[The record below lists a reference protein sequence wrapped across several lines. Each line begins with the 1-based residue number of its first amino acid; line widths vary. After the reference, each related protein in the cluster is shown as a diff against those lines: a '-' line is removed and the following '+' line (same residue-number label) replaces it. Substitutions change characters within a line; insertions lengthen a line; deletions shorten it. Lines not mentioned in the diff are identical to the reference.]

1 MSAASTLK
9 SLSIS
14 SRLSLGFGCMLVLLV
29 AVAAVGQLS
38 VGKVHDQM
46 TQITGVGANKAK
58 LVNGMLESVSAIG
71 IQSRSAAMLND
82 IDPKQARE
90 QIVAVGKTLKE
101 YAAQEA
107 ALSELLT
114 PAKATPAELKL
125 LGEVQ
130 ALGGKTRPEL
140 DSAIKAADDGDTV
153 SATLALMT
161 RVAPAETAWR
171 AKLRELI
178 ELQNTLNA
186 EATASAEQTQ
196 SSARVVGGLLV
207 LLAIGLGA
215 LIAWRITASITAPI
229 GRAVVVAERIARGDL
244 TSQVEVR
251 IHDETG
257 RLLEAIAA
265 MQERLRTLVGEIG
278 QTADSILV
286 ASSEVASG
294 NLDLSQRTEQT
305 SHNLQSA
312 ASSLVDLTGTVSQSA
327 DSARQANQLASTAS
341 DAATRGGEVVGQVV
355 RTMDTISASSRK
367 IADIISV
374 IDGIAFQTNILALNA
389 AVEAARAGEQ
399 GRGFAVVAGEVR
411 NLAGRSA
418 QAAREI
424 KALIGTSVDQVQEG
438 STLVNHAGKTIE
450 ELVQSVRRVSDIMG
464 EITAATQEQSQR
476 IGHVSQSVGALE
488 EMTQQNAALVEEGAA
503 AADSLKD
510 QAGHLP
516 PLAQRRRRRR
526 QLGYRQPRRST
537 GGGAGAH
544 THHSPTPTGLG
555 PVTRSCTA
563 AQLTGLSHGRTLPEG
578 KRTAPQ
584 GAVTLDRSA
593 ARSSTRRPPYS
604 TRMAPCASSAD
615 SASFT
620 LWRDS
625 PTK

>member
-1 MSAASTLK
+1 MPAATSLK

-14 SRLSLGFGCMLVLLV
+14 SRLGLGFGCVLVLLM

-38 VGKVHDQM
+38 VGKVNDQM
-46 TQITGVGANKAK
+46 QLITGVGANKAK
-58 LVNGMLESVSAIG
+58 LVNGMLDSVSAIG

-90 QIVAVGKTLKE
+90 QIDAVGKTLKQ
-101 YAAQEA
+101 YATQET
-107 ALSELLT
+107 ALAELLT
-114 PAKATPAELKL
+114 PANATAAEIKL

-130 ALGGKTRPEL
+130 ALGQKTRPEL

-161 RVAPAETAWR
+161 RVAPIESAWR
-171 AKLRELI
+171 AKLAELI

-186 EATASAEQTQ
+186 EATVMAEQTQ
-196 SSARVVGGLLV
+196 KNARWVGGLLV
-207 LLAIGLGA
+207 LLAIGLGG
-215 LIAWRITASITAPI
+215 LIAWRITTSITAPI
-229 GRAVVVAERIARGDL
+229 GRAVVVAERIANGDL

-312 ASSLVDLTGTVSQSA
+312 ANSLVDLTGTVSQSA

-341 DAATRGGEVVGQVV
+341 DAATRGGEVVSQVV

-411 NLAGRSA
+411 SLAGRSA
-418 QAAREI
+418 NAAREI
-424 KALIGTSVDQVQEG
+424 KALIGASVDQVQEG

-450 ELVQSVRRVSDIMG
+450 ELVMSVRRVSDIMG

-476 IGHVSQSVGALE
+476 IGHVSHSVGELE

-510 QAGHLP
+510 QAGRLT
-516 PLAQRRRRRR
+516 QMVGTF
-526 QLGYRQPRRST
+526 QLTRDGSAET
-537 GGGAGAH
+537 SWGV
-544 THHSPTPTGLG
+544 PTPT
-555 PVTRSCTA
+555 A
-563 AQLTGLSHGRTLPEG
+563 AQP
-578 KRTAPQ
+578 
-584 GAVTLDRSA
+584 V
-593 ARSSTRRPPYS
+593 RRP
-604 TRMAPCASSAD
+604 RIA
-615 SASFT
+615 
-620 LWRDS
+620 
-625 PTK
+625 

>member
-46 TQITGVGANKAK
+46 IQITGVGANKAK

-101 YAAQEA
+101 YATQEA
-107 ALSELLT
+107 ALTQLLT
-114 PAKATPAELKL
+114 PATATAAELKL

-196 SSARVVGGLLV
+196 SSARMVGGLLV

-305 SHNLQSA
+305 SHNLQGA
-312 ASSLVDLTGTVSQSA
+312 ASALVDLTGTVSQSA

-341 DAATRGGEVVGQVV
+341 DAATRGGEVVSQVV

-418 QAAREI
+418 NAAREI

-510 QAGHLP
+510 QAGRLTQMVGTFR
-516 PLAQRRRRRR
+516 LTRD
-526 QLGYRQPRRST
+526 
-537 GGGAGAH
+537 GGDDNSWGTA
-544 THHSPTPTGLG
+544 SP
-555 PVTRSCTA
+555 
-563 AQLTGLSHGRTLPEG
+563 
-578 KRTAPQ
+578 
-584 GAVTLDRSA
+584 
-593 ARSSTRRPPYS
+593 
-604 TRMAPCASSAD
+604 
-615 SASFT
+615 SASPMAVPA
-620 LWRDS
+620 
-625 PTK
+625 PTRAAAPRHLASATSRAPALPRS

>member
-101 YAAQEA
+101 YGAQEA

-510 QAGHLP
+510 QAGRLTQMVGTFRLSRNDGGDEDSWGTASP
-516 PLAQRRRRRR
+516 AAAPAAVPAPTRTAAPRPLASAPSRAPA
-526 QLGYRQPRRST
+526 LPRS
-537 GGGAGAH
+537 
-544 THHSPTPTGLG
+544 
-555 PVTRSCTA
+555 
-563 AQLTGLSHGRTLPEG
+563 
-578 KRTAPQ
+578 
-584 GAVTLDRSA
+584 
-593 ARSSTRRPPYS
+593 
-604 TRMAPCASSAD
+604 
-615 SASFT
+615 
-620 LWRDS
+620 
-625 PTK
+625 

>member
-1 MSAASTLK
+1 MQAAPSLK

-14 SRLSLGFGCMLVLLV
+14 SRLGLGFGCLLVLLV

-38 VGKVHDQM
+38 VGKVHDQLQ
-46 TQITGVGANKAK
+46 QITSIGANKTK

-90 QIVAVGKTLKE
+90 QVTAVGNTLKE
-101 YAAQEA
+101 YTRQEA
-107 ALSELLT
+107 ALAELLT
-114 PAKATPAELKL
+114 PANATPAEVQL

-130 ALGGKTRPEL
+130 ALGRKARPEL
-140 DSAIKAADDGDTV
+140 DTAIKSADDGDTV

-186 EATASAEQTQ
+186 EATASAESTQTR
-196 SSARVVGGLLV
+196 ARTVGGLLV

-305 SHNLQSA
+305 SHNLQTA
-312 ASSLVDLTGTVSQSA
+312 ASALVELTGTVAQSA

-355 RTMDTISASSRK
+355 QTMDTISASSRK

-418 QAAREI
+418 NAAREI
-424 KALIGTSVDQVQEG
+424 KALISTSVDQVQEG
-438 STLVNHAGKTIE
+438 ATLVNHAGKTIE
-450 ELVQSVRRVSDIMG
+450 ELVLSVRRVSDIMG
-464 EITAATQEQSQR
+464 EITAATQEQSHR
-476 IGHVSQSVGALE
+476 IGHVNQSVGELE

-510 QAGHLP
+510 QAGRLTQMVGTFRLSRNDGGDENSWNP
-516 PLAQRRRRRR
+516 PPMPPQAIPAPMPAR
-526 QLGYRQPRRST
+526 
-537 GGGAGAH
+537 
-544 THHSPTPTGLG
+544 
-555 PVTRSCTA
+555 TA
-563 AQLTGLSHGRTLPEG
+563 APRGL
-578 KRTAPQ
+578 
-584 GAVTLDRSA
+584 
-593 ARSSTRRPPYS
+593 
-604 TRMAPCASSAD
+604 ASSAPRAAALPR
-615 SASFT
+615 S
-620 LWRDS
+620 
-625 PTK
+625 

>member
-107 ALSELLT
+107 ALTELLT

-510 QAGHLP
+510 QAGRLTQMVGTFRLSRNDGGDEDSWGAASP
-516 PLAQRRRRRR
+516 AAAPAAVPAPTRTTAPRPLASAPSRAPA
-526 QLGYRQPRRST
+526 LPRS
-537 GGGAGAH
+537 
-544 THHSPTPTGLG
+544 
-555 PVTRSCTA
+555 
-563 AQLTGLSHGRTLPEG
+563 
-578 KRTAPQ
+578 
-584 GAVTLDRSA
+584 
-593 ARSSTRRPPYS
+593 
-604 TRMAPCASSAD
+604 
-615 SASFT
+615 
-620 LWRDS
+620 
-625 PTK
+625 

>member
-1 MSAASTLK
+1 MA
-9 SLSIS
+9 
-14 SRLSLGFGCMLVLLV
+14 LLV
-29 AVAAVGQLS
+29 AGLFVERFYCRYLCPLGAALAIPARLRMFDWLKRYLGEFGETRGLVTLEDLVETLLGLQALTLARELRRRGHRVDFVTNRWPGLADS
-38 VGKVHDQM
+38 AVVDGFTVHRIEPGRLAGGHEAEQD
-46 TQITGVGANKAK
+46 
-58 LVNGMLESVSAIG
+58 
-71 IQSRSAAMLND
+71 
-82 IDPKQARE
+82 ARE
-90 QIVAVGKTLKE
+90 QGAGEGGQGAGNLLEAVDIATLGGH
-101 YAAQEA
+101 
-107 ALSELLT
+107 
-114 PAKATPAELKL
+114 
-125 LGEVQ
+125 LGETE
-130 ALGGKTRPEL
+130 AGKVGSNYMEVLSQQRQHDEQ
-140 DSAIKAADDGDTV
+140 V
-153 SATLALMT
+153 
-161 RVAPAETAWR
+161 R
-171 AKLRELI
+171 
-178 ELQNTLNA
+178 
-186 EATASAEQTQ
+186 ASAATMQLVW
-196 SSARVVGGLLV
+196 SIGL

-215 LIAWRITASITAPI
+215 LIAWRITTSITAPI

-312 ASSLVDLTGTVSQSA
+312 ASSLVELTGTVSQSA

-418 QAAREI
+418 NAAREI

-450 ELVQSVRRVSDIMG
+450 ELVLSVRRVSDIMG

-503 AADSLKD
+503 AAESLKH
-510 QAGHLP
+510 QAAS
-516 PLAQRRRRRR
+516 LAQAISVFK
-526 QLGYRQPRRST
+526 LG
-537 GGGAGAH
+537 H
-544 THHSPTPTGLG
+544 
-555 PVTRSCTA
+555 
-563 AQLTGLSHGRTLPEG
+563 
-578 KRTAPQ
+578 
-584 GAVTLDRSA
+584 
-593 ARSSTRRPPYS
+593 AR
-604 TRMAPCASSAD
+604 A
-615 SASFT
+615 
-620 LWRDS
+620 
-625 PTK
+625 

>member
-244 TSQVEVR
+244 TSQVQVR

-312 ASSLVDLTGTVSQSA
+312 ASSLVELTGTVSQSA

-510 QAGHLP
+510 QAGRLTQMVGTFRLSRNDGGDEDSWGTASP
-516 PLAQRRRRRR
+516 AAAPAAVPAPTRTTAPRPLASAPSRAPA
-526 QLGYRQPRRST
+526 LPRS
-537 GGGAGAH
+537 
-544 THHSPTPTGLG
+544 
-555 PVTRSCTA
+555 
-563 AQLTGLSHGRTLPEG
+563 
-578 KRTAPQ
+578 
-584 GAVTLDRSA
+584 
-593 ARSSTRRPPYS
+593 
-604 TRMAPCASSAD
+604 
-615 SASFT
+615 
-620 LWRDS
+620 
-625 PTK
+625 

>member
-1 MSAASTLK
+1 MPAATSLK

-14 SRLSLGFGCMLVLLV
+14 SRLGLGFGCVLVLLM

-38 VGKVHDQM
+38 VGKVNDQM
-46 TQITGVGANKAK
+46 QLITGVGATKAK

-90 QIVAVGKTLKE
+90 QIDAVGKTLKQ
-101 YAAQEA
+101 YATQET
-107 ALSELLT
+107 ALAELLT
-114 PAKATPAELKL
+114 PANATPAEIKL
-125 LGEVQ
+125 LGDVQ
-130 ALGGKTRPEL
+130 ALGKKTRPEL
-140 DSAIKAADDGDTV
+140 DTAIKAADDGDTV

-161 RVAPAETAWR
+161 RVAPSETAWR
-171 AKLRELI
+171 TKLVELI
-178 ELQNTLNA
+178 DLQNSLNA
-186 EATASAEQTQ
+186 EATAMAEQTQ
-196 SSARVVGGLLV
+196 KSARWVGGLLV
-207 LLAIGLGA
+207 LLAIGLGG
-215 LIAWRITASITAPI
+215 LIAWRITTSITAPI
-229 GRAVVVAERIARGDL
+229 GRAVVVAERIANGDL

-312 ASSLVDLTGTVSQSA
+312 ANSLVDLTGTVSQSA

-341 DAATRGGEVVGQVV
+341 DAATRGGEVVSQVV

-411 NLAGRSA
+411 SLAGRSA

-424 KALIGTSVDQVQEG
+424 KALIGASVDQVQEG

-450 ELVQSVRRVSDIMG
+450 ELVLSVRRVSDIMG

-476 IGHVSQSVGALE
+476 IGHVSQSVGELE

-510 QAGHLP
+510 QAGRLT
-516 PLAQRRRRRR
+516 QMV
-526 QLGYRQPRRST
+526 GT
-537 GGGAGAH
+537 F
-544 THHSPTPTGLG
+544 
-555 PVTRSCTA
+555 
-563 AQLTGLSHGRTLPEG
+563 QLTRDGRNETSWGMSTPAPAPVPAPALRASPQPTLKP
-578 KRTAPQ
+578 
-584 GAVTLDRSA
+584 RSKLPSLP
-593 ARSSTRRPPYS
+593 R
-604 TRMAPCASSAD
+604 
-615 SASFT
+615 
-620 LWRDS
+620 
-625 PTK
+625 

>member
-125 LGEVQ
+125 LSEVQ

-510 QAGHLP
+510 QAGRLTQMVGTFRLSRNDGGDEDSWGTATP
-516 PLAQRRRRRR
+516 AAAPAPVPAPTRTTAPRPLASAPSRAPA
-526 QLGYRQPRRST
+526 LPRS
-537 GGGAGAH
+537 
-544 THHSPTPTGLG
+544 
-555 PVTRSCTA
+555 
-563 AQLTGLSHGRTLPEG
+563 
-578 KRTAPQ
+578 
-584 GAVTLDRSA
+584 
-593 ARSSTRRPPYS
+593 
-604 TRMAPCASSAD
+604 
-615 SASFT
+615 
-620 LWRDS
+620 
-625 PTK
+625 